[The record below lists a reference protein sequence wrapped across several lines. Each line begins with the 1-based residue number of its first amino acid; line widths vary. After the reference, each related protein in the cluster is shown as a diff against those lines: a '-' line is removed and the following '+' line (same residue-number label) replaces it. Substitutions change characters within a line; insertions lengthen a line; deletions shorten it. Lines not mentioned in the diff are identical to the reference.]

1 MHGSVMCLRKQL
13 AKSRA
18 KPDRLH
24 RLAAC
29 ILCATPEELRHT
41 ANWPGAGPASR
52 QRVAEE
58 LQASVLRA
66 RHTRRWFRS
75 VGVITRCRSRIW
87 EQSGFGYT
95 SSVTT
100 FARNILPAYAPTYA
114 VQADHPGAA
123 VPTRCATATLLCIT
137 GNDTAWRKLVSEDS

>member
-29 ILCATPEELRHT
+29 ILCATAEELRRT

-52 QRVAEE
+52 QRVIEE
-58 LQASVLRA
+58 LQVRLHGPSAHPPGMHSFLWSPTHQRTCRGLHVEALLNVASITHGPCTQCVNSQCCDYLSYTVCG
-66 RHTRRWFRS
+66 HTHR
-75 VGVITRCRSRIW
+75 
-87 EQSGFGYT
+87 T
-95 SSVTT
+95 S
-100 FARNILPAYAPTYA
+100 
-114 VQADHPGAA
+114 Q
-123 VPTRCATATLLCIT
+123 
-137 GNDTAWRKLVSEDS
+137 